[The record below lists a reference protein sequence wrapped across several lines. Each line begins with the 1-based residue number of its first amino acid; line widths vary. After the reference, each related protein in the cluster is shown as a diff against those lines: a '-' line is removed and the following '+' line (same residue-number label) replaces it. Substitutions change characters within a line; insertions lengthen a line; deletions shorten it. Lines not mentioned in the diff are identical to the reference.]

1 MNDDFNTADQLKVKR
16 DQRTLPHLEQYAPV
30 WIVDEKMLLEDEA
43 IQFNVLFL
51 HPTAG
56 DNFTPCWVNRRY
68 RYDAFNNA
76 LYHKGQTRVAE
87 EDALDQ
93 TTGKVPYIAMLVE
106 DMPNAYGG

>member
-1 MNDDFNTADQLKVKR
+1 MTDDFNTAAQLKTKR

-56 DNFTPCWVNRRY
+56 DNYAPSWVNRRY

-76 LYHKGQTRVAE
+76 LYHKGQTRVSE
-87 EDALDQ
+87 EDA
-93 TTGKVPYIAMLVE
+93 IAMTNEKTPYFAVLVE